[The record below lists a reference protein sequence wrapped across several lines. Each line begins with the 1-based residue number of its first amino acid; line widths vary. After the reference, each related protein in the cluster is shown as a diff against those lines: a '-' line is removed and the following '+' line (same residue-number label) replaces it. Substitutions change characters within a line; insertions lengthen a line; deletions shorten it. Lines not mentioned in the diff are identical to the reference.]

1 MKTLIENILILFKR
15 FDIPIILFFVAV
27 LTVIGIYKG
36 WIYIIGLITLAIIG
50 VAIFVVAML
59 VKDYLDEKQTKIK
72 SPYFKFFIVRLTWV
86 SLFALVF
93 SLVIKLSLLL
103 QLTKHPETRGLSKQ
117 HGSWTTEHGPRIK
130 V

>member
-15 FDIPIILFFVAV
+15 FDMPIILFFVAV

-72 SPYFKFFIVRLTWV
+72 SPYFKFFIVRLVWV
-86 SLFALVF
+86 VLCALM
-93 SLVIKLSLLL
+93 LVSILKLM
-103 QLTKHPETRGLSKQ
+103 P
-117 HGSWTTEHGPRIK
+117 
-130 V
+130 

>member
-86 SLFALVF
+86 GLFALVF
-93 SLVIKLSLLL
+93 SLVIKLI
-103 QLTKHPETRGLSKQ
+103 PC
-117 HGSWTTEHGPRIK
+117 GSNISRSRIMRRNFNGIDQTFL
-130 V
+130 

>member
-59 VKDYLDEKQTKIK
+59 VKDYLDEKQNKIK

-86 SLFALVF
+86 GLFALVF
-93 SLVIKLSLLL
+93 SLVIKLI
-103 QLTKHPETRGLSKQ
+103 P
-117 HGSWTTEHGPRIK
+117 
-130 V
+130 